1 MLNMVSIYMFRNIE
15 TQQYKFKMNNSSSH
29 RHIDENGYLFVDESP
44 ILRSG
49 ILEYYGSEL
58 GQDEIDGIKIEPDT
72 LYRVKI
78 EDKELKKSADT
89 FSLLP
94 LVNDHTWL
102 GKEGEDSRNYQE
114 GTTGEKIV
122 FKDGMLYA
130 PLKWTSIDT
139 VEQILNGEKEE
150 LSSSYENRLI
160 RSNSGDCDFIAVDL
174 HGNHVALVDKG
185 RCGDKVRVLN
195 EEKKMANENE
205 KVIVDGVEIDVEKL
219 AADALEKANDKAEE
233 AKAEVEI
240 ENEEVD
246 KRKLIDEVG
255 GFLKDKGLSDE
266 DIRFVMGK
274 MEKASYEDSTAS
286 ADNESLEA
294 KSENEDAEEEHK
306 AEDEEAKAENEC
318 GVKSE
323 NSAKVQT
330 MNYEAVFA
338 KAFNAFARQMEQV
351 ESAKVK
357 AYNAARE
364 VLGDFNP
371 FGLSEKEMY
380 VKALNH
386 LNIVTEGKESCAEL
400 AAMLKAGANVR
411 SRVDNGFSYKK
422 ETVKDE
428 MKLNF

>member
-1 MLNMVSIYMFRNIE
+1 MLL
-15 TQQYKFKMNNSSSH
+15 YKFKMSNSASH
-29 RHIDENGYLFVDESP
+29 RHIDENGFLFVDESP

-58 GQDEIDGIKIEPDT
+58 GLDEIDGVKIDPDAI
-72 LYRVKI
+72 YRVKI
-78 EDKELKKSADT
+78 EDEELKKSADT

-102 GKEGEDSRNYQE
+102 GKEGEDARKYQE
-114 GTTGEKIV
+114 GTTGEKVV

-185 RCGDKVRVLN
+185 RCGGKVRVLN

-205 KVIVDGVEIDVEKL
+205 KVIVDGVEIDIEKL
-219 AADALEKANDKAEE
+219 AADALEKATDKAEE
-233 AKAEVEI
+233 KAKEEVEI
-240 ENEEVD
+240 ENDDVD
-246 KRKLIDEVG
+246 KRKLIDDVG
-255 GFLKDKGLSDE
+255 GFLKGKGLSDE
-266 DIRFVMGK
+266 DIRFVMGL
-274 MEKASYEDSTAS
+274 MEKASYDDSTAG
-286 ADNESLEA
+286 ADNTAPAE
-294 KSENEDAEEEHK
+294 KSENEDASKEEHK
-306 AEDEEAKAENEC
+306 AENEEASVEEGEKEAKAENEC

-323 NSAKVQT
+323 NSAKVRT
-330 MNYEAVFA
+330 INYEAVFA

-371 FGLSEKEMY
+371 FGMSEKEMY

-386 LNIVTEGKESCAEL
+386 LNISTDGKESCAEL

-411 SRVDNGFSYKK
+411 SKVDNGFSYKQ
-422 ETVKDE
+422 ETVKDK